1 MESQIVTS
9 SESAPPAALTSPV
22 RRRRILPRPLTVSTV
37 RTPAPKEAPAS
48 HEAQVIQERQR
59 LLVEL
64 FPLVKRMAFK
74 IREHLPAHVEVDDLI
89 ANGMLGLVDAISKF
103 DASKRVK
110 LESYA
115 RHCVRGSILDG
126 LRSADPAS
134 RDLRRKNKKVQK
146 HYRGLEIKLGR
157 PVTDEEIAD
166 ALGLNIKQ
174 WHATLSEIQTLGFDF
189 GARIVSA
196 GPTSKRPSAEP
207 EALMV
212 DEADPFD
219 LCYQREK
226 KAILTGAL
234 MRLRER
240 EREIIS
246 LYYYQELTMKQIAE
260 RMKID
265 ESRVSQIHAAALTRL
280 RTSVKSSLQRRPN
293 HKSTAPPT
301 LSMSVGAGA

>member
-1 MESQIVTS
+1 METQTVSN
-9 SESAPPAALTSPV
+9 SESVSSAALVSQV
-22 RRRRILPRPLTVSTV
+22 CRRKILARPLPSTPV
-37 RTPAPKEAPAS
+37 RTPTQEKAYAALEARA
-48 HEAQVIQERQR
+48 AQERQR

-64 FPLVKRMAFK
+64 LPLVKRMAFK

-103 DASKRVK
+103 DASKKVK

-115 RHCVRGSILDG
+115 RHRVRGSILDG
-126 LRSADPAS
+126 LRSVDPAS

-146 HYRGLEIKLGR
+146 HYRALEIKLGR
-157 PVTDEEIAD
+157 PVTDEEIAE

-219 LCYQREK
+219 LCYQRERRE
-226 KAILTGAL
+226 ILASAL
-234 MRLRER
+234 MRLRQR

-246 LYYYQELTMKQIAE
+246 LYYYQELTMKQIAD

-280 RTSVKSSLQRRPN
+280 RAGLRSTLQARPN
-293 HKSTAPPT
+293 QKGSPPPT
-301 LSMSVGAGA
+301 LSMEVGAGT